1 MIGKRI
7 ITQEDI
13 NIFLNDGLN
22 SPFKIPS
29 KFSAPISLIWEV
41 TGNCNSNC
49 IYCSGGF
56 PKHINE
62 MNKTDKIKLAREIC
76 DMKVFMI
83 SLSGG
88 EPLISRD
95 LLELVNIFIEND
107 VSIMICTSGY
117 KINYSIV
124 DALLRLK
131 KVSFN
136 ISIDSIN
143 DEINDFQ
150 RGRVGALKEALNLIE
165 YIRNNELTDTFI
177 SIESVATR
185 KNYSGMA
192 DLVEYF
198 SKNCNVNEIRIQ
210 PVVTMNKDVVEN
222 ELEISKE
229 ELKNCMINVKKFI
242 EEYNSV
248 VSEPSDGY
256 ICVRFVDQFKM
267 IKNGLETERTWG
279 GIITPQGEF
288 LLSVYLPNNL
298 GSVFELGTFRETWN
312 KKFSDGWKI
321 LKKDSNLSNIN
332 CVYDLRK
339 LYVDGL
345 YGG

>member
-1 MIGKRI
+1 
-7 ITQEDI
+7 
-13 NIFLNDGLN
+13 
-22 SPFKIPS
+22 
-29 KFSAPISLIWEV
+29 
-41 TGNCNSNC
+41 
-49 IYCSGGF
+49 
-56 PKHINE
+56 
-62 MNKTDKIKLAREIC
+62 
-76 DMKVFMI
+76 
-83 SLSGG
+83 
-88 EPLISRD
+88 
-95 LLELVNIFIEND
+95 
-107 VSIMICTSGY
+107 
-117 KINYSIV
+117 
-124 DALLRLK
+124 
-131 KVSFN
+131 
-136 ISIDSIN
+136 
-143 DEINDFQ
+143 
-150 RGRVGALKEALNLIE
+150 
-165 YIRNNELTDTFI
+165 
-177 SIESVATR
+177 
-185 KNYSGMA
+185 YSGMA

-229 ELKNCMINVKKFI
+229 EFKNCMINVKKFI

-267 IKNGLETERTWG
+267 IKNGSETERTWG

-288 LLSVYLPNNL
+288 LLSVYLPSNL

-345 YGG
+345 